1 MFERKLLFP
10 MVFILVL
17 GSFNLWAGD
26 TASFVDLGFSPDGI
40 SYTFGQYGVQARTLK
55 PWAEIIVVDVPQ
67 NNYVPSGRVS
77 YTHNQA
83 VAAGQDGSGM
93 LYRLLTQNNALIGRH
108 KVDYLHQ
115 GQPLYISLD
124 DPASAGLSEETV
136 EFRDFQSGSSHRAT
150 LVSGTEGSGPNLKSS
165 FYIDLERT
173 LRNGTTRTYKVGTPR
188 LKRPQI
194 ASYRIRKILINP
206 QGNSLIFVIE
216 MKKTNEIGTDFDIRY
231 MVEALRL

>member
-1 MFERKLLFP
+1 MFERKALFP
-10 MVFILVL
+10 AVFILAL
-17 GSFNLWAGD
+17 GGFNLWAGD

-40 SYTFGQYGVQARTLK
+40 SYAFGQYGVQARTLR

-93 LYRLLTQNNALIGRH
+93 LYRLLTQNNVLIGRH

-124 DPASAGLSEETV
+124 DPASAGISEETV

-150 LVSGTEGSGPNLKSS
+150 LIPSVEGSGSDLKSS

-173 LRNGTTRTYKVGTPR
+173 LQSGTTRTYKVGTPR
-188 LKRPQI
+188 LKRPRI
-194 ASYRIRKILINP
+194 ASYRIRKVLINP
-206 QGNSLIFVIE
+206 QGDSLMFVVE
-216 MKKTNEIGTDFDIRY
+216 MKKMNDTGTDFDIRY
-231 MVEALRL
+231 MVEAVRL